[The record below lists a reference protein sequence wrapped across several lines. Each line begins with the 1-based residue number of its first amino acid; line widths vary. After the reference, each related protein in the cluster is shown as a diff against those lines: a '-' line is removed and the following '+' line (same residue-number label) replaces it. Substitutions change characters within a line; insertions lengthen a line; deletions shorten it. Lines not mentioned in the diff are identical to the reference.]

1 MNKIL
6 LFLLI
11 VLLGGCQ
18 DNIKTK
24 TVYKDLKSNLV
35 IDSICIPLDSIS
47 LASYPSA
54 TYIYST
60 DSSTAMYAFNSK
72 TWMVDIFDLNKKC
85 LSGHIALEREGAD
98 GVPYIR
104 SMQVLSIDSIV
115 CFNDNGFLIF
125 NEKGKVISKEAL
137 TYVASDCVGNFEI
150 SQFLQPFYDKK
161 HKKIYGRL
169 ITSKDPYPYPPME
182 KLFAEYDLCDRRWTA
197 LPLELPPYMQKYW
210 QRMGQNRNLNI
221 WISHTRI
228 CYNFTCLSDI
238 FIYNMIDQRL
248 QIVGGESRLVDNEVS
263 FYDGDPQNE
272 KAKWQHWIDNPVF
285 YAPIYDK
292 FKDIYYRI
300 QVSEL
305 NKHCNDLPTP
315 YDKKIV
321 LALFNNNLEMISEFQ
336 LENYKYNFLFFGVDK
351 EGLIVGGNN
360 PRDKSIDYEV
370 LKLYRLKI
378 IM

>member
-1 MNKIL
+1 
-6 LFLLI
+6 
-11 VLLGGCQ
+11 
-18 DNIKTK
+18 
-24 TVYKDLKSNLV
+24 
-35 IDSICIPLDSIS
+35 
-47 LASYPSA
+47 
-54 TYIYST
+54 
-60 DSSTAMYAFNSK
+60 
-72 TWMVDIFDLNKKC
+72 
-85 LSGHIALEREGAD
+85 
-98 GVPYIR
+98 
-104 SMQVLSIDSIV
+104 
-115 CFNDNGFLIF
+115 
-125 NEKGKVISKEAL
+125 
-137 TYVASDCVGNFEI
+137 
-150 SQFLQPFYDKK
+150 
-161 HKKIYGRL
+161 
-169 ITSKDPYPYPPME
+169 
-182 KLFAEYDLCDRRWTA
+182 
-197 LPLELPPYMQKYW
+197 
-210 QRMGQNRNLNI
+210 MGQNRNLNI
-221 WISHTRI
+221 WISDTRI

-272 KAKWQHWIDNPVF
+272 KAKWQHWIDNTVF

-315 YDKKIV
+315 YDNKIV

-360 PRDKSIDYEV
+360 PRDKSIDYEG

>member
-1 MNKIL
+1 
-6 LFLLI
+6 
-11 VLLGGCQ
+11 
-18 DNIKTK
+18 
-24 TVYKDLKSNLV
+24 
-35 IDSICIPLDSIS
+35 
-47 LASYPSA
+47 
-54 TYIYST
+54 
-60 DSSTAMYAFNSK
+60 
-72 TWMVDIFDLNKKC
+72 
-85 LSGHIALEREGAD
+85 
-98 GVPYIR
+98 
-104 SMQVLSIDSIV
+104 
-115 CFNDNGFLIF
+115 
-125 NEKGKVISKEAL
+125 
-137 TYVASDCVGNFEI
+137 
-150 SQFLQPFYDKK
+150 
-161 HKKIYGRL
+161 
-169 ITSKDPYPYPPME
+169 
-182 KLFAEYDLCDRRWTA
+182 
-197 LPLELPPYMQKYW
+197 
-210 QRMGQNRNLNI
+210 MGQNRNLNI
-221 WISHTRI
+221 WISDTRI

-248 QIVGGESRLVDNEVS
+248 QIAGGESRLVDNEVS
-263 FYDGDPQNE
+263 FYDGDPLNE